1 MKRGGGFE
9 YEGCAIFIFFSFFFF
24 YGSKSEKEGRSVEER
39 R

>member
-24 YGSKSEKEGRSVEER
+24 TDRKAKRKDEV
-39 R
+39 

>member
-9 YEGCAIFIFFSFFFF
+9 YEGCAIFIFFSFFF